1 MAQSN
6 YFVIEQT
13 VMVTENL
20 GRSYSNKQMPN
31 KARLTF
37 EIGDWV
43 EKGDAI
49 MGSKVPR
56 KNLTN
61 TKMIKNSVE
70 Y

>member
-1 MAQSN
+1 
-6 YFVIEQT
+6 
-13 VMVTENL
+13 MVTENL
-20 GRSYSNKQMPN
+20 GRSYSNKQTPN

-61 TKMIKNSVE
+61 IKMIKKNSQILNVL
-70 Y
+70 

>member
-1 MAQSN
+1 
-6 YFVIEQT
+6 
-13 VMVTENL
+13 
-20 GRSYSNKQMPN
+20 MPN
-31 KARLTF
+31 KARLTI

-61 TKMIKNSVE
+61 TKMIKKLS
-70 Y
+70 

>member
-1 MAQSN
+1 
-6 YFVIEQT
+6 
-13 VMVTENL
+13 
-20 GRSYSNKQMPN
+20 MPN

-61 TKMIKNSVE
+61 TKMIKNSVK

>member
-6 YFVIEQT
+6 YFIIEQI

-20 GRSYSNKQMPN
+20 GRSYQIGKCQIRR
-31 KARLTF
+31 RLTF
-37 EIGDWV
+37 EIGDWE

-61 TKMIKNSVE
+61 TKMIKKLS
-70 Y
+70 